1 MEGKWIWTTVIV
13 VVIVIIAAV
22 GAYYFT
28 RPSGEEEKV
37 LVVATSADFPPFEY
51 IDPDTQEITGFDVE
65 LIKMIGEKIGYK
77 IEMRNMAFDS
87 LIPSLQTGKVDVV
100 IAALTITE
108 EREQVI
114 DFSKPYWHADQAIVA
129 RKDSNIV
136 INSPEDLKGKVIGAS
151 MGTTGFLWV
160 KDNIGE
166 DECTLNAYSSFVD
179 AVQALVSGQVD
190 LVIMDT
196 TVVSSFEKSY
206 DIKQVYT
213 VETGEN
219 YGIAIQEGNTEL
231 LNKINQALDEIM
243 NSPEW
248 DQLVEKYFG

>member
-1 MEGKWIWTTVIV
+1 M
-13 VVIVIIAAV
+13 
-22 GAYYFT
+22 
-28 RPSGEEEKV
+28 
-37 LVVATSADFPPFEY
+37 
-51 IDPDTQEITGFDVE
+51 
-65 LIKMIGEKIGYK
+65 
-77 IEMRNMAFDS
+77 
-87 LIPSLQTGKVDVV
+87 
-100 IAALTITE
+100 
-108 EREQVI
+108 
-114 DFSKPYWHADQAIVA
+114 
-129 RKDSNIV
+129 
-136 INSPEDLKGKVIGAS
+136 
-151 MGTTGFLWV
+151 
-160 KDNIGE
+160 
-166 DECTLNAYSSFVD
+166 NAYSSFVD